1 MGPPWQLGIPSLDG
15 PVASREATG
24 ACSSQRDSSRL
35 EPSEQDL
42 AEAQQ
47 ELRWVE
53 LGSEAPGPRKERPS
67 APQGWG
73 RLLQAVW
80 CGSPGLVM
88 QLLRQGASVN
98 ER

>member
-1 MGPPWQLGIPSLDG
+1 MDPGRQ
-15 PVASREATG
+15 
-24 ACSSQRDSSRL
+24 
-35 EPSEQDL
+35 EPSAQDL
-42 AEAQQ
+42 AQAQQ

-53 LGSEAPGPRKERPS
+53 LGSEAPGPRRERPS
-67 APQGWG
+67 TPQSWG

-88 QLLRQGASVN
+88 QLLRQGASVE